1 MFWFWSA
8 HYCLGSDIPIYIKSI
23 FKDFLVFFF
32 FGLLAPF
39 FYNLFLRKLW
49 SSLNDLKKER
59 EISMKLKTYTFH
71 SNFLPD
77 KFTVFWIL
85 PLCLTL
91 VEKLKIFLEHNSLF
105 PLVTFELYTTSFA
118 FLTNTYSK
126 GCTVLNGWSK
136 STFSYLGKFGFIDDM
151 EFGVYLWH
159 SWKHFAL
166 GQ

>member
-1 MFWFWSA
+1 MFLFWSA
-8 HYCLGSDIPIYIKSI
+8 HYCLGSDIPIYIKRI
-23 FKDFLVFFF
+23 FKDFLFLFF
-32 FGLLAPF
+32 LSPCPF
-39 FYNLFLRKLW
+39 LYASFDPHW
-49 SSLNDLKKER
+49 MTLKKKGKYQW
-59 EISMKLKTYTFH
+59 SLKPILSTQIFFQINLQC
-71 SNFLPD
+71 SES
-77 KFTVFWIL
+77 L

-91 VEKLKIFLEHNSLF
+91 VEKLKIFFEPNSLI

-118 FLTNTYSK
+118 LLTNTYSK

-151 EFGVYLWH
+151 EFGVCLWH